1 MNLARLCARLKPV
14 FLSKKGPSKARL
26 LTKMSPSEELG
37 TLDSA
42 KIVLKHLGHTC
53 ISRDLVQLL
62 MSFATGYKVAW
73 NARPTTYLLL
83 LVAKITA
90 FVS

>member
-1 MNLARLCARLKPV
+1 MRVLNV
-14 FLSKKGPSKARL
+14 DSV
-26 LTKMSPSEELG
+26 SPKLQLVVEG
-37 TLDSA
+37 DSA
-42 KIVLKHLGHTC
+42 KIVLKYLGHTC

-62 MSFATGYKVAW
+62 MPFATGYMVAW

-90 FVS
+90 FVSL

>member
-1 MNLARLCARLKPV
+1 MRVLNV
-14 FLSKKGPSKARL
+14 DSV
-26 LTKMSPSEELG
+26 SPKLQLVVEG
-37 TLDSA
+37 DSA

-62 MSFATGYKVAW
+62 MPFATGYMVAW
-73 NARPTTYLLL
+73 NATYLLL

-90 FVS
+90 FVSL

>member
-1 MNLARLCARLKPV
+1 ME
-14 FLSKKGPSKARL
+14 G
-26 LTKMSPSEELG
+26 
-37 TLDSA
+37 DSA

-62 MSFATGYKVAW
+62 MPFATGYMVAW

-90 FVS
+90 VQHQQIEVDLSKVSMTIAITDS

>member
-1 MNLARLCARLKPV
+1 MRVLNVDSVRPKLQLV
-14 FLSKKGPSKARL
+14 VEG
-26 LTKMSPSEELG
+26 
-37 TLDSA
+37 DSA

-62 MSFATGYKVAW
+62 MPFETGYMVAW

-90 FVS
+90 FVSL